1 MSERPVGRSDARCR
15 GCRDR
20 RVGSGTEEGDEE
32 RQGTDGERCDGC
44 RGEMLSVSSCSG
56 FNDNGVVQERLYD
69 TLIDL
74 LQVRLDTTPLVE
86 MS

>member
-1 MSERPVGRSDARCR
+1 MSERPVGRTDTRCR
-15 GCRDR
+15 GCRNG

-32 RQGTDGERCDGC
+32 GQGTDGERCDGC
-44 RGEMLSVSSCSG
+44 RGEMLSVSSLSG
-56 FNDNGVVQERLYD
+56 SNDNGVVQDRSYN

-86 MS
+86 VS

>member
-1 MSERPVGRSDARCR
+1 MSKRLISRSDTRCR

-44 RGEMLSVSSCSG
+44 RGEVLSVSSCSG
-56 FNDNGVVQERLYD
+56 FNENGVVQDRSYN

-74 LQVRLDTTPLVE
+74 LQVRFDTTPLVE
-86 MS
+86 VS

>member
-1 MSERPVGRSDARCR
+1 M
-15 GCRDR
+15 
-20 RVGSGTEEGDEE
+20 
-32 RQGTDGERCDGC
+32 
-44 RGEMLSVSSCSG
+44 SSCSG

>member
-1 MSERPVGRSDARCR
+1 MSERPIGRSDARCR

-32 RQGTDGERCDGC
+32 GQGTDGERCDRR
-44 RGEMLSVSSCSG
+44 RGEVLSVSSLSVY
-56 FNDNGVVQERLYD
+56 NDNGVVQDRSYN

-74 LQVRLDTTPLVE
+74 LQVRFDTTPLVE
-86 MS
+86 VS